1 MNSSRYHG
9 FVALSALLI
18 STIMSMSSTLYSNH
32 LLTAQRSDQTKNVT
46 MANNSK
52 QNSSSIINGSS
63 LTSNGHNNVSIVP
76 DASTLDDKAFQP
88 NPIKI
93 KVGDDIS
100 WTNNDTI
107 PHTITSGTEGAA
119 NAGSEFDSIILAA
132 NQSFEHKFVSKGE
145 FPYFCRVHPNMVGEV
160 VVSD

>member
-18 STIMSMSSTLYSNH
+18 STIMSMSLTLYSNH
-32 LLTAQRSDQTKNVT
+32 LLTAQRSDQTNNVT

-52 QNSSSIINGSS
+52 QNSSSIINGFS

-93 KVGDDIS
+93 KVGDNIT

-119 NAGSEFDSIILAA
+119 NAGSEFDSIILAT

-145 FPYFCRVHPNMVGEV
+145 FPYFCRVHPNMVGEA